1 MLKHFGLP
9 GLDSLVQQDFSKVR
23 TLFLKLCTKGA
34 FQAHAALTRDLNLGW
49 RDGKS
54 FSACQRTGLGRAV
67 AEEIY
72 HAAGRKRFPGNLLLD
87 GSWEGGAKGLLGVIP
102 NFGKHSAS

>member
-34 FQAHAALTRDLNLGW
+34 FQAHAALTQDLNLGW

-67 AEEIY
+67 AEDDISCCREGEISRQFIVRWKL
-72 HAAGRKRFPGNLLLD
+72 GR
-87 GSWEGGAKGLLGVIP
+87 GG
-102 NFGKHSAS
+102 